1 MATELTE
8 PLAFECVLWQFQQ
21 FGDETKHFC
30 GICSALE
37 VEPLCRKDIGAGNHA
52 FACFVSML

>member
-1 MATELTE
+1 
-8 PLAFECVLWQFQQ
+8 
-21 FGDETKHFC
+21 
-30 GICSALE
+30 LE